1 MNARIEQLQQW
12 LLKDPNDNFTNYAL
26 AMELIAI
33 GNDLEAKTM
42 LEKLIETQPNYF
54 ASYYHLGQL
63 LERLGNNEQ
72 AISIYKK
79 GMEITKKLGEQHAFG
94 ELRSVL
100 EELEF

>member
-12 LLKDPNDNFTNYAL
+12 LQKDPADNFTNYAL
-26 AMELIAI
+26 AMEYVSI
-33 GNDLEAKTM
+33 GNNDEAKSI
-42 LEKLIETQPNYF
+42 LENLIKTQPDYH

-63 LERLGNNEQ
+63 LERLGDNEQ
-72 AISIYKK
+72 AILVYKK
-79 GMEITKKLGEQHAFG
+79 GMEVTKKLGEQHAFG

>member
-1 MNARIEQLQQW
+1 MNARIEQLQEW
-12 LLKDPNDNFTNYAL
+12 LKKEPSDNFTNYAL
-26 AMELIAI
+26 AIEYVAI
-33 GNDLEAKTM
+33 GDDQSAKSILET
-42 LEKLIETQPNYF
+42 LISNNPDYH

-63 LERLGNNEQ
+63 LERLEENDE
-72 AISIYKK
+72 AILVYKK